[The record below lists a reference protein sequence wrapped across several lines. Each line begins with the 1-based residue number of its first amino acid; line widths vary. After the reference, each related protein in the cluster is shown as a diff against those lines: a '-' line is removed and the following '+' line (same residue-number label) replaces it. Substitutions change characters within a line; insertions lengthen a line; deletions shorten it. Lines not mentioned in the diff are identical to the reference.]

1 MLIGIVVT
9 NAIVLVDLVNQY
21 REKGM
26 NAHDATIA
34 GGSRRLRPILMTA
47 LATIFALT
55 PMALGITGH
64 GGFISQPLAIV
75 VIGGLVSSTVL
86 TLLVLPTLYNLVEG
100 AKERRPPGVRRSA
113 RRGSGGRLAPADARG
128 AGPAA
133 AAAGA
138 AALPGRIRWVRRLR
152 SPAPSTQRRR
162 RRERSLIRNPRIAG
176 LWIAG
181 LGSRACGS
189 RASRIAGL
197 RIAGPRMSG
206 LRIRDPRIR
215 SPRIRS
221 PPGRHPSGPSLSR
234 RLPNRRRPRASSR
247 RSPPH
252 MWMARTRRR
261 TTRPAVSCARAVSR
275 TVHRVNDGSLTGI
288 DRRHRWRLRRHAA
301 PWGDGAG
308 RQATRRNRCGGGS
321 MPGTDTAG
329 PAAAAAGS
337 ARRRGDAARTPVSR
351 SG

>member
-1 MLIGIVVT
+1 MRRAARAPAGRPRRRVV
-9 NAIVLVDLVNQY
+9 
-21 REKGM
+21 
-26 NAHDATIA
+26 
-34 GGSRRLRPILMTA
+34 LRPL
-47 LATIFALT
+47 
-55 PMALGITGH
+55 
-64 GGFISQPLAIV
+64 
-75 VIGGLVSSTVL
+75 
-86 TLLVLPTLYNLVEG
+86 
-100 AKERRPPGVRRSA
+100 RPVRQRF
-113 RRGSGGRLAPADARG
+113 R
-128 AGPAA
+128 
-133 AAAGA
+133 
-138 AALPGRIRWVRRLR
+138 GRIRWVRRLR
-152 SPAPSTQRRR
+152 SPAPSTRRPR
-162 RRERSLIRNPRIAG
+162 LRRERSLIRNPRIAG
-176 LWIAG
+176 LRISGSRIAGLWIAG
-181 LGSRACGS
+181 
-189 RASRIAGL
+189 SRIAGL

-215 SPRIRS
+215 SPRIRV

-261 TTRPAVSCARAVSR
+261 TTRPAVSCVRAVSR

-301 PWGDGAG
+301 PWGRRPARGVRPPGGTVAAAG
-308 RQATRRNRCGGGS
+308 RC
-321 MPGTDTAG
+321 PGTDTAG